1 MKALKNIYSVFSNS
15 DKKNIGYLF
24 IGVLI
29 TGLFE
34 VAGIASIA
42 PFMGVVTTPDLIHNN
57 QYLSLIYNYFEF
69 NSDADFLIALGVGV
83 ILLLVITNIFS
94 AFMISLIHYDT
105 FLISGVYALTMVH
118 LAIAVALKKQF
129 SS

>member
-1 MKALKNIYSVFSNS
+1 
-15 DKKNIGYLF
+15 
-24 IGVLI
+24 VLI

-34 VAGIASIA
+34 VAGIASIG

-83 ILLLVITNIFS
+83 ILLLVVTNIY
-94 AFMISLIHYDT
+94 IQYLV
-105 FLISGVYALTMVH
+105 FLIKN
-118 LAIAVALKKQF
+118 I
-129 SS
+129 